1 MHGPHC
7 GHISENDFHF
17 CPECGAPAT
26 SPKPPDEPVTGAQA
40 YIRQDYDPCRDGHF
54 PPGSV
59 TPCPAPA
66 WSGQPS
72 AVPSEP
78 RPSTT
83 GVIVMAIVNMLC
95 CGFGISMVLGLIA
108 LVFAIMAGS
117 EVRADEA
124 RKKIGWARTINIV
137 GLVFIVLQLLV
148 IVLLIVG
155 SIIWSDGGS
164 WRGPG
169 AFGGDFPLG

>member
-1 MHGPHC
+1 MLCPHC
-7 GHISENDFHF
+7 GYSSEKDFRF
-17 CPECGAPAT
+17 CPECGAPSASPQPADVPET
-26 SPKPPDEPVTGAQA
+26 SAQA

-59 TPCPAPA
+59 TPCPAPVL
-66 WSGQPS
+66 SGQQTVAPH
-72 AVPSEP
+72 EP

-83 GVIVMAIVNMLC
+83 GAIVLSIVNMLC

-108 LVFAIMAGS
+108 LVFAIMASS
-117 EVRADEA
+117 EARVDEA

-137 GLVFIVLQLLV
+137 GLVFVALQLLV

-164 WRGPG
+164 WQGPG
-169 AFGGDFPLG
+169 SFGGDFPLG

>member
-1 MHGPHC
+1 MQCPHC
-7 GHISENDFHF
+7 GYISEKDFHF

-26 SPKPPDEPVTGAQA
+26 SPKPPDAPATGAQA

-66 WSGQPS
+66 WSGQQN

-117 EVRADEA
+117 EVQVDEA
-124 RKKIGWARTINIV
+124 RKKIGWSRTINIV

-148 IVLLIVG
+148 IVLLIVS

-164 WRGPG
+164 
-169 AFGGDFPLG
+169 

>member
-1 MHGPHC
+1 
-7 GHISENDFHF
+7 
-17 CPECGAPAT
+17 
-26 SPKPPDEPVTGAQA
+26 
-40 YIRQDYDPCRDGHF
+40 
-54 PPGSV
+54 
-59 TPCPAPA
+59 
-66 WSGQPS
+66 
-72 AVPSEP
+72 
-78 RPSTT
+78 
-83 GVIVMAIVNMLC
+83 MAIVNMLC